1 MTPKPHL
8 TKSQAFVLTEL
19 RGGGGLEH
27 VGGVPSHP
35 WTLWSEDGTQSRR
48 VHVQTVLS
56 LIERRMLRLSGKR
69 AVLEESHADKD
80 LPL

>member
-1 MTPKPHL
+1 MTPKPRL
-8 TKSQAFVLTEL
+8 TKSQTLVVTEL
-19 RGGGGLEH
+19 RNGGGLER
-27 VGGVPSHP
+27 VGGIPSHP
-35 WTLWSEDGTQSRR
+35 WVLWSEDGTQSRR
-48 VHVQTVLS
+48 VHAQTVLS